1 MGTFPMSDGNS
12 ETTFVW
18 QPRRVATKMCLRFS
32 IRIREGVEVAAKNG
46 LVLGGSAWVGVG
58 RRVGRQAAI
67 KKERRLAAF
76 PLKPSVIISQGR

>member
-1 MGTFPMSDGNS
+1 MEILRPLLYGNLV
-12 ETTFVW
+12 ELP
-18 QPRRVATKMCLRFS
+18 PRCGLRFS